1 LTDYF
6 VERFGVVGTPEQ
18 VVARL
23 QQLEAIGVNQVSLAS
38 HDRGLKGI
46 PGSLELLG
54 EQVLPAL
61 SRSSIDAGSPS

>member
-1 LTDYF
+1 
-6 VERFGVVGTPEQ
+6 
-18 VVARL
+18 
-23 QQLEAIGVNQVSLAS
+23 LAS
-38 HDRGLKGI
+38 HDRGLKGV